1 VRLSDALRISSRAS
15 CAFVGAGGKSALM
28 GRVAAELG
36 GELPVVLSTTTRI
49 ALHQRQLAT
58 HHLILQD
65 KVELPALRPFLET
78 PGTILLTGRVA
89 PGEPKWLGL
98 DPSILEVVRRLVSQS
113 GGVLLVEA
121 DGARGRSIKAP
132 VENEPVIPAFTDLV
146 VLVAGIDAVG
156 QRIRS
161 AAVHRP
167 ERVAALLGVPDTE
180 TLTPAAIGKVITSA
194 EGGLQAVPRAAEV
207 RAALNKV
214 DGDSAEADARLV
226 AAQVLKESRV
236 RAVALASALGAQPV
250 RAVIGRVPGIVLAAG
265 ASSRMG
271 RSKQLLEWKGRP
283 LVWHAVNTARRAGL
297 NPVIVVLGAQAAE
310 VRQALSDQPVVFIDN
325 PHWAQGQSTSVIAGL
340 RAVERVAEAA
350 IFLLCDTPFV
360 TPELIQALIA
370 EHQQTLTPI
379 VAPRIE
385 DRWANPV
392 LFDRVTFEAF
402 ATLTGDRGGRALF
415 ERFRMAGIPADPR
428 IGVDIDTAADLRR
441 LETAK

>member
-1 VRLSDALRISSRAS
+1 VRLSDALRISPRAS

-36 GELPVVLSTTTRI
+36 GEFPVVLSTTTRI

-65 KVELPALRPFLET
+65 KMELPALRPFLET

-271 RSKQLLEWKGRP
+271 RSKQLLEWKGRT

-340 RAVERVAEAA
+340 RAVERVAEAT

>member
-1 VRLSDALRISSRAS
+1 MKLSDALRISSRLS

-28 GRVAAELG
+28 GRVAAELA

-65 KVELPALRPFLET
+65 KVELPALRPFLES

-98 DPSILEVVRRLVSQS
+98 DPSILELVRRLVSQA

-121 DGARGRSIKAP
+121 DGARGRSVKAP
-132 VENEPVIPAFTDLV
+132 AEHEPVIPAFTDLV

-156 QRIRS
+156 QPIRS
-161 AAVHRP
+161 AIVHRP
-167 ERVAALLGVPDTE
+167 ERVAALLGVPETE
-180 TLTPAAIGKVITSA
+180 RLTPAALGRVISSG
-194 EGGLQAVPRAAEV
+194 EGGLQSVPRAAEV

-214 DGDSAEADARLV
+214 ETDSGEADARQV

-236 RAVALASALGAQPV
+236 RAVVLASALGAQPV

-265 ASSRMG
+265 GSSRMG
-271 RSKQLLEWKGRP
+271 QSKQLLVWKGRP

-297 NPVIVVLGAQAAE
+297 NPVVVVLGPEAAK
-310 VRQALSDQPVVFIDN
+310 VRQALSDQPVVFIEN
-325 PHWAQGQSTSVIAGL
+325 PNWAMGQSTSVQAGL
-340 RAVERVAEAA
+340 RAVERVAEAVV
-350 IFLLCDTPFV
+350 FLLCDTPFV
-360 TPELIQALIA
+360 TPELIQTLIG

-392 LFDRVTFEAF
+392 LFDRLTFEAF
-402 ATLTGDRGGRALF
+402 AGLSGDRGGRALF
-415 ERFRMAGIPADPR
+415 ERFRMAGIAADPR

-441 LETAK
+441 LEGGG

>member
-1 VRLSDALRISSRAS
+1 MRLSDALRISSRLS

-28 GRVAAELG
+28 GRVAAELA

-65 KVELPALRPFLET
+65 KVELPALRPFLES

-98 DPSILEVVRRLVSQS
+98 DPSILELVRRLVSQA

-121 DGARGRSIKAP
+121 DGARGRSVKAP
-132 VENEPVIPAFTDLV
+132 AEHEPVIPAFTDLV

-156 QRIRS
+156 QPIRS
-161 AAVHRP
+161 AIVHRP
-167 ERVAALLGVPDTE
+167 ERVAALLGVPETE
-180 TLTPAAIGKVITSA
+180 RLTPAALGRVISSG
-194 EGGLQAVPRAAEV
+194 EGGLQSVPRAAEV

-214 DGDSAEADARLV
+214 ETDSGEADARQV

-236 RAVALASALGAQPV
+236 RAVVLASALGAQAV

-265 ASSRMG
+265 GSSRMG
-271 RSKQLLEWKGRP
+271 QSKQLLVWKGRP

-297 NPVIVVLGAQAAE
+297 NPVVVVLGPEAAK
-310 VRQALSDQPVVFIDN
+310 VRQALSDQPVVFIEN
-325 PHWAQGQSTSVIAGL
+325 PNWAMGQSTSVQAGL
-340 RAVERVAEAA
+340 RAVERVAEAVV
-350 IFLLCDTPFV
+350 FLLCDTPFV
-360 TPELIQALIA
+360 TPELIQTLIG

-392 LFDRVTFEAF
+392 LFDRLTFEAF
-402 ATLTGDRGGRALF
+402 AGLSGDRGGRALF
-415 ERFRMAGIPADPR
+415 ERFRMAGIAADPR

-441 LETAK
+441 LEGGG

>member
-1 VRLSDALRISSRAS
+1 VRLSDALRISSRLS

-28 GRVAAELG
+28 GRVAAELA

-65 KVELPALRPFLET
+65 KVELPALRPFLES

-98 DPSILEVVRRLVSQS
+98 DPSILELVRRLVSQA

-121 DGARGRSIKAP
+121 DGARGRSVKAP
-132 VENEPVIPAFTDLV
+132 AEHEPVIPAFTDLV

-156 QRIRS
+156 QPIRS
-161 AAVHRP
+161 AIVHRP
-167 ERVAALLGVPDTE
+167 ERVAALLGVPETE
-180 TLTPAAIGKVITSA
+180 RLTPAALGRVISSG
-194 EGGLQAVPRAAEV
+194 EGGLQSVPRAAEV

-214 DGDSAEADARLV
+214 ETDSGEADARQV

-236 RAVALASALGAQPV
+236 RAVVLASALGAQPV

-265 ASSRMG
+265 GSSRMG
-271 RSKQLLEWKGRP
+271 QSKQLLVWKGRP

-297 NPVIVVLGAQAAE
+297 NPVVVVLGPEAAK
-310 VRQALSDQPVVFIDN
+310 VRQALSDQPVVFIEN
-325 PHWAQGQSTSVIAGL
+325 PNWAMGQSTSVQAGL
-340 RAVERVAEAA
+340 RAVERVAEAVV
-350 IFLLCDTPFV
+350 FLLCDTPFV
-360 TPELIQALIA
+360 TPELIQTLIG

-392 LFDRVTFEAF
+392 LFDRLTFEAF
-402 ATLTGDRGGRALF
+402 AGLSGDRGGRALF
-415 ERFRMAGIPADPR
+415 ERFRMAGIAADPR

-441 LETAK
+441 LEGGG

>member
-1 VRLSDALRISSRAS
+1 MKLSDALRISSRLS

-28 GRVAAELG
+28 GRVAAELA

-65 KVELPALRPFLET
+65 KVELPALRPFLES

-98 DPSILEVVRRLVSQS
+98 DPSILELVRRLVSQA

-121 DGARGRSIKAP
+121 DGARGRSVKAP
-132 VENEPVIPAFTDLV
+132 AEHEPVIPAFTDLV

-156 QRIRS
+156 QPIRS
-161 AAVHRP
+161 AIVHRP
-167 ERVAALLGVPDTE
+167 ERVAALLGVPETE
-180 TLTPAAIGKVITSA
+180 RLTPAALGRVISSG
-194 EGGLQAVPRAAEV
+194 EGGLQSVPRAAEV

-214 DGDSAEADARLV
+214 ESDSGEADARQV

-236 RAVALASALGAQPV
+236 RAVVLASALGAQPV

-265 ASSRMG
+265 GSSRMG
-271 RSKQLLEWKGRP
+271 QSKQLLVWKGRP

-297 NPVIVVLGAQAAE
+297 NPVVVVLGPEAAK
-310 VRQALSDQPVVFIDN
+310 VRQALSDQPVVFIEN
-325 PHWAQGQSTSVIAGL
+325 PNWAMGQSTSVQAGL
-340 RAVERVAEAA
+340 RAVERVAEAVV
-350 IFLLCDTPFV
+350 FLLCDTPFV
-360 TPELIQALIA
+360 TPELIQTLIG

-392 LFDRVTFEAF
+392 LFDRLTFEAF
-402 ATLTGDRGGRALF
+402 AGLSGDRGGRALF
-415 ERFRMAGIPADPR
+415 ERFRMAGIAADPR

-441 LETAK
+441 LEGGG

>member
-1 VRLSDALRISSRAS
+1 MKLSDALRISSRLS

-28 GRVAAELG
+28 GRVAAELA

-65 KVELPALRPFLET
+65 KVELPALRPFLES

-98 DPSILEVVRRLVSQS
+98 DPSILELVRRLVSQA

-121 DGARGRSIKAP
+121 DGARGRSVKAP
-132 VENEPVIPAFTDLV
+132 AEHEPVIPAFTDLV

-156 QRIRS
+156 QPIRS
-161 AAVHRP
+161 AIVHRP
-167 ERVAALLGVPDTE
+167 ERVAALLGVPETE
-180 TLTPAAIGKVITSA
+180 RLTPAALGRVISSG
-194 EGGLQAVPRAAEV
+194 EGGLQSVPRAAEV

-214 DGDSAEADARLV
+214 ESDSGEADARQV

-236 RAVALASALGAQPV
+236 RAVVLASALGAQPV

-265 ASSRMG
+265 GSSRMG
-271 RSKQLLEWKGRP
+271 QSKQLLVWKGRP

-297 NPVIVVLGAQAAE
+297 NPVVVVLGPEAAK
-310 VRQALSDQPVVFIDN
+310 VRQALSDQPVVFIEN
-325 PHWAQGQSTSVIAGL
+325 PNWAMGQSTSVQAGL
-340 RAVERVAEAA
+340 RAVERVAEAVV
-350 IFLLCDTPFV
+350 FLLCDTPFV
-360 TPELIQALIA
+360 TPELIQTLIG

-392 LFDRVTFEAF
+392 LFDRLTFEAF
-402 ATLTGDRGGRALF
+402 APCWPAISRRGMCGRWHAWP
-415 ERFRMAGIPADPR
+415 ESRPPSAPPNSSPCAIPSD
-428 IGVDIDTAADLRR
+428 
-441 LETAK
+441 

>member
-1 VRLSDALRISSRAS
+1 MKLSDALRISSRLS

-28 GRVAAELG
+28 GRVAAELA

-65 KVELPALRPFLET
+65 KVELPALRPFLES

-98 DPSILEVVRRLVSQS
+98 DPSILELVRRLVSQA

-121 DGARGRSIKAP
+121 DGARGRSVKAP
-132 VENEPVIPAFTDLV
+132 AEHEPVIPAFTDLV

-156 QRIRS
+156 QPIRS
-161 AAVHRP
+161 AIVHRP
-167 ERVAALLGVPDTE
+167 ERVAALLGVPETE
-180 TLTPAAIGKVITSA
+180 RLTPAALGRVISSG
-194 EGGLQAVPRAAEV
+194 EGGLQSVPRAAEV

-214 DGDSAEADARLV
+214 ETDSGEADARQV

-236 RAVALASALGAQPV
+236 RAVVLASALGAQPV

-265 ASSRMG
+265 GSSRMG
-271 RSKQLLEWKGRP
+271 QSKQLLVWKGRP

-297 NPVIVVLGAQAAE
+297 NPVVVVLGPEAAK
-310 VRQALSDQPVVFIDN
+310 VRQALSDQPVVFIEN
-325 PHWAQGQSTSVIAGL
+325 PNWAMGQSTSVQAGL
-340 RAVERVAEAA
+340 RAVERVAEAVV
-350 IFLLCDTPFV
+350 FLLCDTPFV
-360 TPELIQALIA
+360 TPELIQTLIG

-392 LFDRVTFEAF
+392 LFDRLTFEAF
-402 ATLTGDRGGRALF
+402 AGLSGDQGGRALF
-415 ERFRMAGIPADPR
+415 ERFRMAGIAADPR

-441 LETAK
+441 LEGGG

>member
-1 VRLSDALRISSRAS
+1 LRLSEALRISSRSS

-65 KVELPALRPFLET
+65 KVELPVLRPFLES

-98 DPSILEVVRRLVSQS
+98 DPSILEVVRRLVSQA

-121 DGARGRSIKAP
+121 DGARGKSVKAP
-132 VENEPVIPAFTDLV
+132 AEHEPVIPAFTDLV

-156 QRIRS
+156 QPIRS

-167 ERVAALLGVPDTE
+167 ERVAALLGVPQE
-180 TLTPAAIGKVITSA
+180 ERLTPAALGKVITSA
-194 EGGLQAVPRAAEV
+194 EGGLQSVPRAAEV

-214 DGDSAEADARLV
+214 ESDSGEADARQV
-226 AAQVLKESRV
+226 AAEVLKESRV
-236 RAVALASALGAQPV
+236 RAVVLASALGAQPV

-265 ASSRMG
+265 GSSRMG
-271 RSKQLLEWKGRP
+271 KSKQLLVWKGRP
-283 LVWHAVNTARRAGL
+283 LVWYAVNTARRAGL
-297 NPVIVVLGAQAAE
+297 NPVVVVVGPQAAE
-310 VRQALSDQPVVFIDN
+310 VRQALSDQPVVFIEN
-325 PHWAQGQSTSVIAGL
+325 PNWAQGQSTSVQAGL
-340 RAVERVAEAA
+340 RAVERVAESVV
-350 IFLLCDTPFV
+350 FLLCDTPFV
-360 TPELIQALIA
+360 TPELIQALIG

-385 DRWANPV
+385 ERWANPV

-402 ATLTGDRGGRALF
+402 ATLSGDRGGRALF

-428 IGVDIDTAADLRR
+428 IGVDIDTAADLRQ
-441 LETAK
+441 LDGSA

>member
-1 VRLSDALRISSRAS
+1 MRLSDALRISSRLS

-28 GRVAAELG
+28 GRVAAELA

-65 KVELPALRPFLET
+65 KVELPALRPFLES

-98 DPSILEVVRRLVSQS
+98 DPSILELVRRLVSQA

-121 DGARGRSIKAP
+121 DGARGRSVKAP
-132 VENEPVIPAFTDLV
+132 AEHEPVIPAFTDLV

-156 QRIRS
+156 QPIRS
-161 AAVHRP
+161 AIVHRP
-167 ERVAALLGVPDTE
+167 ERVAALLGVPETE
-180 TLTPAAIGKVITSA
+180 RLTPAALGRVISSG
-194 EGGLQAVPRAAEV
+194 EGGLQSVPRAAEV

-214 DGDSAEADARLV
+214 ETDSGEADARQV

-236 RAVALASALGAQPV
+236 RAVVLASALGAQPV

-265 ASSRMG
+265 GSSRMG
-271 RSKQLLEWKGRP
+271 QSKQLLVWKGRP

-297 NPVIVVLGAQAAE
+297 NPVVVVLGPEAAK
-310 VRQALSDQPVVFIDN
+310 VRQALSDQPVVFIEN
-325 PHWAQGQSTSVIAGL
+325 PNWAMGQSTSVQAGL
-340 RAVERVAEAA
+340 RAVERVAEAVV
-350 IFLLCDTPFV
+350 FLLCDTPFV
-360 TPELIQALIA
+360 TPELIQTLIG

-392 LFDRVTFEAF
+392 LFDRLTFEAF
-402 ATLTGDRGGRALF
+402 AGLSGDRGGRALF
-415 ERFRMAGIPADPR
+415 ERFRMAGIAADPR

-441 LETAK
+441 LEGGG

>member
-1 VRLSDALRISSRAS
+1 MRLSEALRISPRSS

-36 GELPVVLSTTTRI
+36 AELPVVISTTTRI

-65 KVELPALRPFLET
+65 KVELPALRPFLES

-98 DPSILEVVRRLVSQS
+98 DPSILEAVRRLVSQAD
-113 GGVLLVEA
+113 GVLLVEA
-121 DGARGRSIKAP
+121 DGARGRSVKAP
-132 VENEPVIPAFTDLV
+132 AEHEPVIPAFSDLV

-156 QRIRS
+156 QPIRS
-161 AAVHRP
+161 GVVHRP
-167 ERVAALLGVPDTE
+167 ERVAALLGVPE
-180 TLTPAAIGKVITSA
+180 EERLSPAAIGKLITSS
-194 EGGLQAVPRAAEV
+194 EGGLQSVPRAAEV

-214 DGDSAEADARLV
+214 ESDSAEADARQV

-236 RAVALASALGAQPV
+236 RAVVLASALGAQPV
-250 RAVIGRVPGIVLAAG
+250 RAVIGRVPGVVLAAG
-265 ASSRMG
+265 GSSRMG
-271 RSKQLLEWKGRP
+271 QSKQLLLWQGRP

-297 NPVIVVLGAQAAE
+297 NPVVVVVGPQVDE
-310 VRQALSDQPVVFIDN
+310 IRQALSDQPVLFVEN
-325 PHWAQGQSTSVIAGL
+325 PNWSKGQSTSVQAGL
-340 RAVERVAEAA
+340 RAVERVAEAVV
-350 IFLLCDTPFV
+350 FLLCDTPFV
-360 TPELIQALIA
+360 TPELIQGLVG

-385 DRWANPV
+385 ERWANPV

-402 ATLTGDRGGRALF
+402 AGLSGDRGGRALF
-415 ERFRMAGIPADPR
+415 ERFRMAGIAADPR
-428 IGVDIDTAADLRR
+428 IGVDIDTGADLRR
-441 LETAK
+441 LEGGR